1 MGHFKRPASL
11 DSLTSSKY
19 LTFIE
24 RSLANTFFKTRN
36 TGFAFFNH
44 TFNEGLNWS
53 VFINKETSENPP
65 DFQIDSDWNITSR
78 ISGSPYYSED
88 GKAWVHLGA
97 SWSYEK
103 ATDNQVTFKGA
114 RDTEITS
121 TFITTGVIP
130 AREFNIIG
138 LEAAV
143 NWHQLSLQ
151 GEYVITDVKKDGSTN
166 GQLDSFYAVS
176 YTHLTLPTNSRV

>member
-1 MGHFKRPASL
+1 MYIGITRIPVLGNFQVGHFKRPASL

-36 TGFAFFNH
+36 TGFAFYNH
-44 TFNEGLNWS
+44 TFNEALNWS
-53 VFINKETSENPP
+53 FFINKETSESPP

-88 GKAWVHLGA
+88 GKAWIHLGA

-114 RDTEITS
+114 RDT
-121 TFITTGVIP
+121 
-130 AREFNIIG
+130 
-138 LEAAV
+138 
-143 NWHQLSLQ
+143 
-151 GEYVITDVKKDGSTN
+151 
-166 GQLDSFYAVS
+166 
-176 YTHLTLPTNSRV
+176 